1 MISYINQLQQQA
13 DGMGVRLID
22 AFKKADI
29 PTSTFYRAKQGC
41 DLRLA
46 TARKVSDAI
55 KFYALQNAKD
65 DNQ

>member
-13 DGMGVRLID
+13 DDMDVRLID
-22 AFKKADI
+22 AFKKANI

-55 KFYALQNAKD
+55 KFYALQNAED

>member
-1 MISYINQLQQQA
+1 MFSYIQQLEKQA

-22 AFKKADI
+22 AFKKANI
-29 PTSTFYRAKQGC
+29 PTSTYYRAKQGC

-55 KFYALQNAKD
+55 KFHALQNAHD

>member
-1 MISYINQLQQQA
+1 MISYINQLQKQA
-13 DGMGVRLID
+13 DDMDVRLID
-22 AFKKADI
+22 AFKKANI
-29 PTSTFYRAKQGC
+29 PTSTFYRAMQGC

-55 KFYALQNAKD
+55 KFYALQNPQN

>member
-13 DGMGVRLID
+13 DDMDVRLID
-22 AFKKADI
+22 AFKRANI